1 MENIL
6 VISRHPEILGVVVRL
21 INQQPDWNAIGTCV
35 DQEALQIFQQE
46 NIALVLLG
54 NGILPEEEEKLRAEL
69 LAINPAVLIIQ
80 HYGGGSGLLVCE
92 IRQAFEHRV
101 ILG

>member
-35 DQEALQIFQQE
+35 DQDALQIFQKE

-69 LAINPAVLIIQ
+69 LALNPAVLIIQ

-92 IRQAFEHRV
+92 IRQALEHQVV
-101 ILG
+101 IG